1 MKLKPKML
9 MGIGIPLI
17 VVFIIMG
24 FTIYMMASAAL
35 RDTVQIAM
43 NQRANHYAAKLDGN
57 VREEISM
64 METVMMD
71 WSEIMPE
78 GDVLQKAIDHIAS
91 RHGVRAAFFGR
102 PDGSYAA
109 SKTFAPDWD
118 PRTRPWYK
126 AAVSSVYFRCLSGAF
141 GRRQSYDVKSGDS

>member
-71 WSEIMPE
+71 
-78 GDVLQKAIDHIAS
+78 GLV
-91 RHGVRAAFFGR
+91 GN
-102 PDGSYAA
+102 YA
-109 SKTFAPDWD
+109 
-118 PRTRPWYK
+118 
-126 AAVSSVYFRCLSGAF
+126 
-141 GRRQSYDVKSGDS
+141 

>member
-1 MKLKPKML
+1 MKSAPFNCRWKKDYTKGNTGGKEMKLKPKML

-78 GDVLQKAIDHIAS
+78 GDVLQKAIDHMAS
-91 RHGVRAAFFGR
+91 RHGVRAAFFWT
-102 PDGSYAA
+102 A
-109 SKTFAPDWD
+109 
-118 PRTRPWYK
+118 
-126 AAVSSVYFRCLSGAF
+126 
-141 GRRQSYDVKSGDS
+141 RRQLCNEQDVCARLGPAHASMV

>member
-43 NQRANHYAAKLDGN
+43 NQRANHYAA
-57 VREEISM
+57 
-64 METVMMD
+64 
-71 WSEIMPE
+71 
-78 GDVLQKAIDHIAS
+78 
-91 RHGVRAAFFGR
+91 
-102 PDGSYAA
+102 
-109 SKTFAPDWD
+109 
-118 PRTRPWYK
+118 
-126 AAVSSVYFRCLSGAF
+126 
-141 GRRQSYDVKSGDS
+141 RRQCTRGNLHDGDRHDGLVGNHA

>member
-91 RHGVRAAFFGR
+91 RHGVRAAFLDDLTAAMQRARRLR
-102 PDGSYAA
+102 PTGIRARVHGTRRRSHPMDCIFPMFIRRLR
-109 SKTFAPDWD
+109 TAP
-118 PRTRPWYK
+118 K
-126 AAVSSVYFRCLSGAF
+126 L
-141 GRRQSYDVKSGDS
+141 